1 MSIFP
6 VITEG
11 KQKAYEEIVKNNKFL
26 KNNIP
31 CICGYYGRACR
42 HMNNTANSMLCTG
55 CSLSKFV
62 STVEA
67 IVEIMDEKEKMG
79 IEKLYD
85 SDIRTIQLKL
95 QKKSILVEYSY
106 IENVLD
112 ALVK

>member
-11 KQKAYEEIVKNNKFL
+11 KQKSYEKIAKSNRYIKNK
-26 KNNIP
+26 IP

-42 HMNNTANSMLCTG
+42 NMNNTANSMLCTS

-67 IVEIMDEKEKMG
+67 IVERMDEKEKMG

-85 SDIRTIQLKL
+85 SDIRDVQLKL

-112 ALVK
+112 ALIK